1 MSPLDFNPGSTVKVR
16 SMTAAVTPNHHAHHP
31 GFAGPTGFLFA
42 LTMAVGRT
50 GDARLAVEL
59 AGAGPEDD
67 VVDVGCGPG
76 VAARHAAGVARSVVG
91 VDPAAVMLRVA
102 RWSGTKGGRVRYE
115 EGVAEALPLAD
126 GSASVLWSLASVHHW
141 QDVDRALDE
150 AHRVL
155 RPGGRLVAIERRT
168 VPGATGLASHGWT
181 PEQAEAFAALCT
193 RHGFDGPTVGSHG
206 TGRRRRVLAVRA
218 VRR

>member
-1 MSPLDFNPGSTVKVR
+1 
-16 SMTAAVTPNHHAHHP
+16 
-31 GFAGPTGFLFA
+31 
-42 LTMAVGRT
+42 
-50 GDARLAVEL
+50 
-59 AGAGPEDD
+59 
-67 VVDVGCGPG
+67 VV
-76 VAARHAAGVARSVVG
+76 
-91 VDPAAVMLRVA
+91 
-102 RWSGTKGGRVRYE
+102 
-115 EGVAEALPLAD
+115 
-126 GSASVLWSLASVHHW
+126 WSLASVHHW

-193 RHGFDGPTVGSHG
+193 RHGFDEPTVGSHG
-206 TGRRRRVLAVRA
+206 TGRRRRVLAVHA